1 MAMVRMMQAE
11 SDGRLRPSADD
22 TPFELTLCA

>member
-1 MAMVRMMQAE
+1 VRLMKQE
-11 SDGRLRPSADD
+11 SDRMTPSTEN